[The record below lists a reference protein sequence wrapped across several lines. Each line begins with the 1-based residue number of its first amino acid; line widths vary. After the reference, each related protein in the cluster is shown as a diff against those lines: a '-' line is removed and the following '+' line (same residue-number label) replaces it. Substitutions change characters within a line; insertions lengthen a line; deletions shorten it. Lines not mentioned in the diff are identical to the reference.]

1 MGLNSGS
8 SYFVSLHFTV
18 LISKMGIKN
27 KLRTKRGKYV
37 RCQLW
42 TRPGSQEVFV
52 HPWIN
57 KQGVMACISQVSH
70 IDMTA
75 LVRERSLGVVLLRG
89 WRCLSGPTVSWSWKS
104 HSPGLTERLSVFLP
118 GTFFWDCQQ
127 YFRGNVISAS
137 PAELELTP
145 AWDQA
150 VPSRDSWCGCRWNL
164 RPLEGTAGPLFHQHQ
179 SL

>member
-1 MGLNSGS
+1 
-8 SYFVSLHFTV
+8 
-18 LISKMGIKN
+18 
-27 KLRTKRGKYV
+27 
-37 RCQLW
+37 
-42 TRPGSQEVFV
+42 
-52 HPWIN
+52 
-57 KQGVMACISQVSH
+57 MACISQVSH

-89 WRCLSGPTVSWSWKS
+89 WRCLSGPTVSRSWKS

-145 AWDQA
+145 AWVQA

-164 RPLEGTAGPLFHQHQ
+164 RPLEGTAGSLFHQHQ
-179 SL
+179 SLEQPSPASTLEDYCSSDHLGLPCKSQNKGSFDLGCNSAHR